1 MKLPTFRICIDLQ
14 KYRPCGEIGKI
25 SPQGRFRL
33 ILFRNF
39 GKRAVFERADKFHF
53 ILALLGVAFYV
64 APYIITRITDGIFV
78 FFFFGDKF
86 AYTADISLYKGVF

>member
-39 GKRAVFERADKFHF
+39 GKRAVFERADKFHPELTSPRIAF
-53 ILALLGVAFYV
+53 NVTAYVIAGV
-64 APYIITRITDGIFV
+64 TD
-78 FFFFGDKF
+78 
-86 AYTADISLYKGVF
+86 

>member
-39 GKRAVFERADKFHF
+39 GKRAVFERADKFHPE
-53 ILALLGVAFYV
+53 LASPRVAFNVTAYV
-64 APYIITRITDGIFV
+64 IARITDGIFV